1 MIRGSLLGGDESL
14 FKKKR
19 CSISHGQVVRDT
31 LEVLVKLSL
40 LYGDGFE
47 QKRFASH
54 VHGHLRHF
62 PMARGDLRPFHRELP
77 ALFEMPEQTSSELNF
92 VHELAIDADQA
103 MLLGINPDLARHF
116 MKHLSLT
123 RR

>member
-1 MIRGSLLGGDESL
+1 MIRGSLLGGDEGL

-31 LEVLVKLSL
+31 LEVLVKLFL

-47 QKRFASH
+47 QKHFASH

-62 PMARGDLRPFHRELP
+62 PMGWSDFGPFHGELS
-77 ALFEMPEQTSSELNF
+77 ALFETTEQTSGELRSE
-92 VHELAIDADQA
+92 E
-103 MLLGINPDLARHF
+103 
-116 MKHLSLT
+116 
-123 RR
+123 RRVGKEC